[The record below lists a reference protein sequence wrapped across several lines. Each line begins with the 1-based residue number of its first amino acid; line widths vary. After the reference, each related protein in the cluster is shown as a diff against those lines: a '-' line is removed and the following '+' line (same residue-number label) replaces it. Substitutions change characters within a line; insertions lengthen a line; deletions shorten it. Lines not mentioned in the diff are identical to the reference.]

1 MGNDA
6 KNIAEYSKNNADAAI
21 NNEEYSTK

>member
-1 MGNDA
+1 MGNE
-6 KNIAEYSKNNADAAI
+6 KINIAENSKKIRNAAI